1 MECVPAP
8 ASLSCWVGRFLPV
21 QTEEAIAFGAEGSR
35 HLVVRRVHTGSKPL
49 HPACLDGLTALQSC
63 WQTFGAFAR
72 LHREMPAN
80 VHEK

>member
-8 ASLSCWVGRFLPV
+8 ASPSCWAGRFLPD
-21 QTEEAIAFGAEGSR
+21 QTEEAITFGAEGSR
-35 HLVVRRVHTGSKPL
+35 HLAVRRVHTGSKPL

-63 WQTFGAFAR
+63 WQRFKAFAR
-72 LHREMPAN
+72 LHRKMPAD